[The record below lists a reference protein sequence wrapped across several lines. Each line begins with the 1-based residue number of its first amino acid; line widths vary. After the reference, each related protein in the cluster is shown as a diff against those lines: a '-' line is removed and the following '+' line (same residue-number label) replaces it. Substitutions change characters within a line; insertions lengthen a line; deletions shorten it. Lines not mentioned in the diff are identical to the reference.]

1 MLSMT
6 GKRCQV
12 YCMSDPTDAL
22 RKGLLEG
29 PLKPLNG
36 VACYSGGYL
45 MPTAELHVCHCI
57 ALLFQV
63 ASILQFTGICK
74 LAVARQ

>member
-1 MLSMT
+1 
-6 GKRCQV
+6 
-12 YCMSDPTDAL
+12 MSDPADTL

-36 VACYSGGYL
+36 VACYSCRYF
-45 MPTAELHVCHCI
+45 MPTIELHICHSI

-63 ASILQFTGICK
+63 AGILQSTDLCK
-74 LAVARQ
+74 SAAARHQLAL